1 VLYVNSVAIPA
12 SNVQELIDLV
22 KASPGK
28 YSYASGGSGSPQHLA
43 GEILK
48 LERGLDLTHVPYRGQ
63 GPALSDVI
71 AGHVQIAFET
81 TSALTPYLKSG
92 KIRALATTGSKRA
105 EGLPDLPTMK
115 ESGFPEFEVTNW
127 YGVFAPAGTP
137 KPLIERLNG
146 ELTKVLSDPDIRGK
160 LAALGSESVHGSSDE
175 LREFITREIPFWE
188 ATVKRS
194 NARVD

>member
-1 VLYVNSVAIPA
+1 
-12 SNVQELIDLV
+12 
-22 KASPGK
+22 
-28 YSYASGGSGSPQHLA
+28 
-43 GEILK
+43 
-48 LERGLDLTHVPYRGQ
+48 
-63 GPALSDVI
+63 
-71 AGHVQIAFET
+71 
-81 TSALTPYLKSG
+81 
-92 KIRALATTGSKRA
+92 
-105 EGLPDLPTMK
+105 MK

-160 LAALGSESVHGSSDE
+160 LSTLGSESVHGSSDE

-188 ATVKRS
+188 SIVKRS